1 MVLVPVLKNSE
12 APLSA
17 VTCICLYVLLTNHYF
32 QKSCRPRSVY
42 GLRGLSQLYT
52 LLPVCGKVR
61 SCHTG
66 LFLIVHDPLRQ
77 TGLSWPLMINTEEFL
92 DESPN

>member
-17 VTCICLYVLLTNHYF
+17 VTCICLYVLLTTHYF
-32 QKSCRPRSVY
+32 RKGCRPRSVY

-52 LLPVCGKVR
+52 LFLVCGKVR
-61 SCHTG
+61 SCRRG
-66 LFLIVHDPLRQ
+66 FFFIVHDLLRQ
-77 TGLSWPLMINTEEFL
+77 TGLSWPLIFNTEELL
-92 DESPN
+92 DELAN